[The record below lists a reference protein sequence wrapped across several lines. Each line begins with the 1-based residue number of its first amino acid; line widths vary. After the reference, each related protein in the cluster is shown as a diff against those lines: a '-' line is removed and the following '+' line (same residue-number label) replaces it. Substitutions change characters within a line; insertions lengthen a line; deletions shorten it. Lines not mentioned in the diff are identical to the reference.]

1 MSWAIRLRRLPL
13 RTKLWITL
21 VGAGIALLGLSTYL
35 SFGYWKTEALAAT
48 EQQALLAA
56 GSARTAV
63 ENGLRYGDRQQ
74 ARRALKDLTRTAAV
88 TGARVYGPNGA
99 VVVSTVAVE
108 EGLRQRGTWLPD
120 PQELPVGGVVR
131 DSRDGAQVHAFVP
144 LRIPEPAL
152 LEVEFSVA
160 PLRAAMDRG
169 ARLGLGL
176 VIGSVLALA
185 AVLFTM
191 LEREVVAPMER
202 VADMVGASGTGHD
215 GIVQLEASVAELV
228 QTAER
233 AEAERQQFAEREGF
247 AQVGELAAEMA
258 HEFKRPLATVRTAL
272 DLLQQEYVLDDR
284 GQAVMGAVSQQLDH
298 LAETMRDLF
307 SLAKPVTLEAEE
319 VGLSEALD
327 DALFQMAGHPALA
340 GVQVVRD
347 YGAGNVRVPADRK
360 RLEQAVLNLVLNA
373 VEAMPKGGTLTLR
386 TRCEGADLIEIEVQD
401 TGVGIPAGE
410 LEKITLP
417 FYSTKPSGTGLGLPL
432 VTRVVAAHGGALLV
446 ESEPGKGTRVRV
458 RLPVRG
464 VPVRMTEAA
473 SWQTQESWS

>member
-13 RTKLWITL
+13 RTKLLLTL
-21 VGAGIALLGLSTYL
+21 AGAGIALLGLSTYL
-35 SFGYWKTEALAAT
+35 SFRYWKTEALAAT

-56 GSARTAV
+56 GSSRAAV
-63 ENGLRYGDRQQ
+63 EAGLRYGERQQ
-74 ARRALKDLTRTAAV
+74 ARRALKELTRETAVTAARV
-88 TGARVYGPNGA
+88 FGTDGEVLLSTNAAEEGERAAGVWLPGAEEIPGRGVAHSTPDGARV
-99 VVVSTVAVE
+99 
-108 EGLRQRGTWLPD
+108 Q
-120 PQELPVGGVVR
+120 
-131 DSRDGAQVHAFVP
+131 AFVP

-160 PLRAAMDRG
+160 PIRAAMDRG

-185 AVLFTM
+185 AVMFTM
-191 LEREVVAPMER
+191 LEREVVAPIER
-202 VADMVGASGTGHD
+202 VADLLGAGGRGHD
-215 GIVQLEASVAELV
+215 QMVRLEASVAELV

-233 AEAERQQFAEREGF
+233 AQAERQQLAEREGF

-284 GQAVMGAVSQQLDH
+284 GQQVMGAVGRQLDH
-298 LAETMRDLF
+298 LAETMKDLF
-307 SLAKPVTLEAEE
+307 ALARPVSLEAEQ

-340 GVQVVRD
+340 RVYVVRAYD
-347 YGAGNVRVPADRK
+347 AGNVAVPADRK
-360 RLEQAVLNLVLNA
+360 RLEQALLNLMLNA
-373 VEAMPKGGTLTLR
+373 AEAMPAGGTLTLR
-386 TRCEGADLIEIEVQD
+386 TRALDDDRVEIEVRD

-410 LEKITLP
+410 LEKVTLP

-432 VTRVVAAHGGALLV
+432 VARVAAAHGGTLVV
-446 ESEPGKGTRVRV
+446 ESEPRRGTVVRM
-458 RLPVRG
+458 RLPVRD
-464 VPVRMTEAA
+464 EASRSLEA
-473 SWQTQESWS
+473 SWQTQESSS

>member
-1 MSWAIRLRRLPL
+1 
-13 RTKLWITL
+13 
-21 VGAGIALLGLSTYL
+21 
-35 SFGYWKTEALAAT
+35 
-48 EQQALLAA
+48 
-56 GSARTAV
+56 
-63 ENGLRYGDRQQ
+63 
-74 ARRALKDLTRTAAV
+74 
-88 TGARVYGPNGA
+88 
-99 VVVSTVAVE
+99 
-108 EGLRQRGTWLPD
+108 
-120 PQELPVGGVVR
+120 
-131 DSRDGAQVHAFVP
+131 
-144 LRIPEPAL
+144 
-152 LEVEFSVA
+152 
-160 PLRAAMDRG
+160 
-169 ARLGLGL
+169 
-176 VIGSVLALA
+176 
-185 AVLFTM
+185 
-191 LEREVVAPMER
+191 
-202 VADMVGASGTGHD
+202 
-215 GIVQLEASVAELV
+215 
-228 QTAER
+228 
-233 AEAERQQFAEREGF
+233 
-247 AQVGELAAEMA
+247 VGELAAEMA

-386 TRCEGADLIEIEVQD
+386 TRGEGADLVEIEVQD

-432 VTRVVAAHGGALLV
+432 VARVVAAHGGMLLV
-446 ESEPGKGTRVRV
+446 ESEPGRGTRVRV
-458 RLPVRG
+458 RLPARG

>member
-63 ENGLRYGDRQQ
+63 EAGLRYGERQQ
-74 ARRALKDLTRTAAV
+74 ARRALKELSRASAV
-88 TGARVYGPNGA
+88 TGARVYAARGEILL
-99 VVVSTVAVE
+99 STIAGE
-108 EGLRQRGTWLPD
+108 ESTRRSGMWLPD
-120 PQELPVGGVVR
+120 PDELTTAGVVH
-131 DSRDGAQVHAFVP
+131 STADGVGVRAFVP

-176 VIGSVLALA
+176 VIGSVLALM

-191 LEREVVAPMER
+191 LEREVVAPIER
-202 VADMVGASGTGHD
+202 VADLVGAGGGGAD
-215 GIVQLEASVAELV
+215 QMVRLEASVAELV
-228 QTAER
+228 QNAER

-272 DLLQQEYVLDDR
+272 DLLQQEYELDAR
-284 GQAVMGAVSQQLDH
+284 GQQVMGAVTQQLDH

-307 SLAKPVTLEAEE
+307 ALAKPVDLEAEQ
-319 VGLSEALD
+319 VGLSEVLD
-327 DALFQMAGHPALA
+327 DALFQMTGHPALE
-340 GVQVVRD
+340 GKSVVRE
-347 YGAGNVRVPADRK
+347 YGAGDVRVPADRR

-373 VEAMPKGGTLTLR
+373 VEAMPAGGTLTLR
-386 TRCEGADLIEIEVQD
+386 TRCVSADCVEFEVQD

-432 VTRVVAAHGGALLV
+432 VARVVAAHGGTLAV
-446 ESEPGKGTRVRV
+446 ESEPGRGTTIRVQ
-458 RLPVRG
+458 LPVRE
-464 VPVRMTEAA
+464 VPGRLMEAA